1 MTTVRASPVL
11 SALAIMR
18 RRQTKAYLNFVTYKH
33 ALEQRV
39 FSASDKVRSLTV
51 PTKLWRGPFRHPST
65 LNTRSPGNRRQCNAK
80 GRTMKERTQEWWI
93 EVSIRR
99 AFRDWIERQ
108 EGVECK
114 PEPASKAFQA
124 RAEKRYRLWL
134 EQERERDQFE
144 RSQ

>member
-1 MTTVRASPVL
+1 
-11 SALAIMR
+11 
-18 RRQTKAYLNFVTYKH
+18 
-33 ALEQRV
+33 
-39 FSASDKVRSLTV
+39 
-51 PTKLWRGPFRHPST
+51 
-65 LNTRSPGNRRQCNAK
+65 
-80 GRTMKERTQEWWI
+80 MKERTQEWWI

-144 RSQ
+144 RSQALMCETDGNGNGVILLERPDGKLVRALVRTR